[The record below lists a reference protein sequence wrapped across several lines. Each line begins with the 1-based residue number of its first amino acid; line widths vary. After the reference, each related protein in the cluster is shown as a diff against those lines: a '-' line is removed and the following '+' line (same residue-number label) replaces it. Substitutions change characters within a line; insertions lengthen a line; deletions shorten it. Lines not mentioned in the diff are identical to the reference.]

1 MNLYTALIIDDEK
14 NVRLD
19 VADALDISELFTIVD
34 AYGSVETALEYLRT
48 DDKVLDFIFCDIQFG
63 KGMSG
68 IEGAEELRRH
78 CRFFI
83 FFTDHF
89 DDYLRENAL
98 LKPDDYLSKPVQLED
113 IQQLMARLGLRQSLE
128 QAERRIYALQP
139 PQEEVETSGR
149 KRKTNRRIRARV
161 PILLKDVIKV
171 EREGKFLQIYG
182 AGTQGTLVLL
192 GQLRMALR
200 DFYEQFKKL
209 DVFIPPNSSVLINV
223 AYATKMSIH
232 AIVYYHDRKVL
243 VTDGYRR
250 KVRAYLERNRV

>member
-19 VADALDISELFTIVD
+19 VADALDISELFTIVE
-34 AYGSVETALEYLRT
+34 AYGSVEKALEYLRP

-128 QAERRIYALQP
+128 LDERRIYALQP
-139 PQEEVETSGR
+139 PQKEVETSGR

-171 EREGKFLQIYG
+171 EREEKYLHIYG
-182 AGTQGTLVLL
+182 EGPQQTLVLL
-192 GQLRMALR
+192 GQLRIALK
-200 DFYEQFKKL
+200 DFYSQFQKL
-209 DVFIPPNSSVLINV
+209 DIFIPVNSSVLING
-223 AYATKMSIH
+223 AYATSIS
-232 AIVYYHDRKVL
+232 IYSVTYYHNRMVE
-243 VTDGYRR
+243 VTAGYRR
-250 KVRAYLERNRV
+250 KVRAYLERNKV